1 MKAEDGMKTHR
12 TLTAIAAAC
21 LALAFP
27 AAGALAADARLGE
40 ARALLEQAAKA
51 MGGMA
56 ALRALKSQLVESE
69 GKQFEHASVERPG
82 GPSRQTADFHST
94 LTRDLTGPRLR
105 LDWEARRLG
114 QRVETIRY
122 VEVIDGSVGLL
133 EESAAGAGKQSRL
146 HPARLASRLREEK
159 RAAARLIVTA
169 LEHKNLK
176 RLADAALGRKVH
188 PVIAFE
194 DGGDEFRV
202 YFDPKTKLPVQT
214 EILEDDPIEGDSR
227 YTLGYSDWRRQ
238 ADGVLVPFALRYEL
252 NGKPLQEERVLSVR
266 HNVTLYPETFSIP
279 DAVRGEK
286 ADARPIASEWLLRR
300 VAGNF
305 SYQDFGRSPPVE
317 MVRLAD
323 GVYQAQ
329 GTSHNSIV
337 IEMRDYLIVV
347 EAPLYDERSQ
357 AVIRAIKERFPAKP
371 IRYVIPTHFHIDHS
385 GGIRGYMA
393 EGAIVAA
400 PQIAKEFYACMAH
413 ARHTL
418 RPDTLEKNGR
428 AVMIE
433 SHDGPRSLGDAD
445 RYIVIYPLPTSH
457 AEDLQVVYLPRE
469 KILIEADHASPR
481 KNQIRPGP
489 LAIELLEGIEKL
501 KLDVATIAGIHGD
514 TADMDALRA
523 AAKNAERPA
532 PAADNPGA
540 PTHIVETS
548 LGVSSGC

>member
-1 MKAEDGMKTHR
+1 MNTHR
-12 TLTAIAAAC
+12 ILTAFAAAC
-21 LALAFP
+21 LALA
-27 AAGALAADARLGE
+27 AAGAFAADARSSE

-51 MGGMA
+51 MGGMT
-56 ALRALKSQLVESE
+56 ALRALKSQLVESQ

-82 GPSRQTADFHST
+82 GPSRHTADFHST

-105 LDWEARRLG
+105 LDWESRLLG
-114 QRVETIRY
+114 RRVETIRY
-122 VEVIDGSVGLL
+122 VEVIDGPVGLL
-133 EESAAGAGKQSRL
+133 EESAGKQSRL

-159 RAAARLIVTA
+159 RAAAKLILTA
-169 LEHKNLK
+169 LEQKSLK

-188 PVIAFE
+188 PVVGFE
-194 DGGDEFRV
+194 DGGEEFRV
-202 YFDPKTKLPVQT
+202 YLDPKTKLPVQT

-266 HNVTLYPETFSIP
+266 HNVPLYPETFSIP

-286 ADARPIASEWLLRR
+286 AEARPIASQWLLRR
-300 VAGNF
+300 VAANF

-323 GVYQAQ
+323 GVYQVQ

-337 IEMRDYLIVV
+337 IEMRDHLIVV

-385 GGIRGYMA
+385 GGMRGYMA

-418 RPDTLEKNGR
+418 RPDALEKNGR

-433 SHDGPRSLGDAD
+433 SHDGPRALSDGSRDV
-445 RYIVIYPLPTSH
+445 VIYPLPTSH
-457 AEDLQVVYLPRE
+457 AEDLQVVYLSRE

-501 KLDVATIAGIHGD
+501 RLDVATIAGIHGD

-523 AAKNAERPA
+523 AAKNSERPA
-532 PAADNPGA
+532 PAADGAGA
-540 PTHIVETS
+540 PADIVETS
-548 LGVSSGC
+548 LGASSGC

>member
-1 MKAEDGMKTHR
+1 MKAHR
-12 TLTAIAAAC
+12 ILTVIAASC
-21 LALAFP
+21 LALALP
-27 AAGALAADARLGE
+27 AAGPLAADAPRSSE

-56 ALRALKSQLVESE
+56 ALRALKSQLVESQ

-82 GPSRQTADFHST
+82 GPSRQTANFHST

-105 LDWEARRLG
+105 LDWESRRIG
-114 QRVETIRY
+114 QRAETIRY

-133 EESAAGAGKQSRL
+133 EESAAGKQSRL

-159 RAAARLIVTA
+159 RAAAKLILSA
-169 LEHKNLK
+169 LEQKSLK

-188 PVIAFE
+188 PVVAFE
-194 DGGDEFRV
+194 DGGDEFRI
-202 YFDPKTKLPVQT
+202 YLDPKTKLPVQT
-214 EILEDDPIEGDSR
+214 EILDDDPIEGDSR
-227 YTLGYSDWRRQ
+227 YTLRYSDWRRQ

-252 NGKPLQEERVLSVR
+252 NGKPLQEERILSVR
-266 HNVTLYPETFSIP
+266 HNVPLYPETFSIP

-286 ADARPIASEWLLRR
+286 TDARPIASQWLVRR
-300 VAGNF
+300 VAGNV

-357 AVIRAIKERFPAKP
+357 AVIRAIKERFSAKP

-385 GGIRGYMA
+385 GGVRGYMA

-400 PQIAKEFYACMAH
+400 PQIAKEFYTCMAH
-413 ARHTL
+413 APHSL

-428 AVMIE
+428 VVMIE
-433 SHDGPRSLGDAD
+433 SHDGPRSLGDGSRD
-445 RYIVIYPLPTSH
+445 VVIYPLPTSH

-481 KNQIRPGP
+481 KNSIRPAP
-489 LAIELLEGIEKL
+489 LAAELLAGIEKL
-501 KLDVATIAGIHGD
+501 RLDVATIAGIHGD

-523 AAKNAERPA
+523 AAKSAERPP
-532 PAADNPGA
+532 PAADGA
-540 PTHIVETS
+540 GAAADIVEIS
-548 LGVSSGC
+548 LGAASGC